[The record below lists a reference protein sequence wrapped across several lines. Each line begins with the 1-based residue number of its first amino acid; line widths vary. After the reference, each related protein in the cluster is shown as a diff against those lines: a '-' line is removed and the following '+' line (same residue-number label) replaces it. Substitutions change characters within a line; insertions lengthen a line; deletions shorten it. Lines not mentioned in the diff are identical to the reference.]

1 MRNIGSGAPLER
13 RRRRRRRKYEA
24 IYTNRLG
31 Y

>member
-1 MRNIGSGAPLER
+1 MRNIGSGAPLE